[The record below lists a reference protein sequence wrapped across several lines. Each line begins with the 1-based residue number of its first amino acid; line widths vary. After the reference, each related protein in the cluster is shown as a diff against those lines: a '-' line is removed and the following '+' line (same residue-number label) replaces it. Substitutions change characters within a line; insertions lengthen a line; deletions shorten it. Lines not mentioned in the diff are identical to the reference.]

1 MYDVYVKD
9 MSDALK
15 IACLCEDE
23 EFLLMSSLQENDVKG
38 PGLNLDDLS
47 EEQFYSFFRFQRE
60 DIPRLCDVLSL
71 PTRFVCPNGTRVSLT
86 EGVLILLR
94 RLSYPNR
101 LDDMKQLKP

>member
-9 MSDALK
+9 MADALK
-15 IACLCEDE
+15 IACLCEDD

-60 DIPRLCDVLSL
+60 DIPRLCDVLSF
-71 PTRFVCPNGTRVSLT
+71 PTRFVCPNGTRVSVT
-86 EGVLILLR
+86 EGVLRLL
-94 RLSYPNR
+94 
-101 LDDMKQLKP
+101 KF